1 MLRATIDEPTPLQVQ
16 VADGRTDLFA
26 RVRLYDPAGTELVG
40 SPISLPHLAD
50 GLYGSIFTF
59 TDEGYSTAVYNL
71 YEDAG
76 FAIGADYDYEA
87 EVIEAVPDKFNIK
100 KILGLSHSDTIEDSH
115 AYDVAGNIVF
125 IRVRSYD
132 SGANATAAGVTSPA
146 GGTIGLLFT
155 WSITMEYTANRLT
168 KYLVVEEP

>member
-26 RVRLYDPAGTELVG
+26 RVRLYDPAGSELTG
-40 SPISLPHLAD
+40 SPLTLPHLTN

-59 TDEGYSTAVYNL
+59 ADEGYTTAVYSL
-71 YEDAG
+71 FEDVG
-76 FAIGADYDYEA
+76 FATAADYDISA

-100 KILGLSHSDTIEDSH
+100 KILGLSHSDTLEDSH
-115 AYDVAGNIVF
+115 DYDVGGNIIF

-132 SGANATAAGVTSPA
+132 SAANASAAKITSPA
-146 GGTIGLLFT
+146 GGTTGLLFT

-168 KYLVVEEP
+168 KYLVVEET